1 MSGHPS
7 STGLDPNVAA
17 ALAYLAG
24 PFSGLLLLLVEKHN
38 AYVRFHAMQSI
49 LALGGLWLLAAGLG
63 VLAVL
68 TVFVSP
74 TGFALL
80 SDNTFEYRGV
90 FGRSILS
97 VRPRNANW
105 YVKSITYR
113 GQDLADSAFDYGD
126 TDSTGCS
133 SGSTALMIR
142 FDSSGSSRIPTTSA
156 AAPHEPRAN

>member
-68 TVFVSP
+68 TVFVSA

-80 SDNTFEYRGV
+80 LYAAWATGGV
-90 FGRSILS
+90 WIIVWIICLVKAFTGDWWKMPIAGRYAERWS
-97 VRPRNANW
+97 V
-105 YVKSITYR
+105 
-113 GQDLADSAFDYGD
+113 
-126 TDSTGCS
+126 
-133 SGSTALMIR
+133 
-142 FDSSGSSRIPTTSA
+142 PTTPPSSSV
-156 AAPHEPRAN
+156 P